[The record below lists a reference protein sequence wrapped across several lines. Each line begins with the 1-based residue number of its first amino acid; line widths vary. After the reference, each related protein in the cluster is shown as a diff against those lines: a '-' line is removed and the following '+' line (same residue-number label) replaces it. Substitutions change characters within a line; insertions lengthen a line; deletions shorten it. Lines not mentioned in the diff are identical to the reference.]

1 MANLEKQRAI
11 VDFTLAALMRRK
23 GKNAALLVVYT
34 LVVAALA
41 SVMFFTKSI
50 RTEAAQV
57 LVDAPELVVQRLV
70 AGRHEMIPLS
80 YVEKISSIRGIRA
93 VRGRLWGYYYDPVF
107 GSNYTLLVPQEFT
120 LGEGNVSV
128 GQGVARSGLAEIG
141 NIMPFH
147 TYQGSL
153 FTLTV
158 AQVLPATTELVSSDL
173 ILLSAGDFRAL
184 FGVSENMATD
194 LVAEVANPSEIPTIA
209 AKIVKL
215 LPDTR
220 PIARDEILRT
230 YEAIFSWRSGIL
242 LAILSGAL
250 LAFFIFAWDKATGLS
265 AEERREIGIL
275 KAIGWDVGDVL
286 MMKLWEGAAL
296 SLTAFLTGVIL
307 AWLHVFAGGATLFVP
322 VLKGWSVLYPSF
334 RLTPSID
341 LMQLTVLFFLT
352 VVPYT
357 VATIVPCWRAA
368 TAAPDAV
375 MRG

>member
-1 MANLEKQRAI
+1 MVKIEKQRAI
-11 VDFTLAALMRRK
+11 IDFTLAALMRRK
-23 GKNAALLVVYT
+23 WKNAALLVVYT

-50 RTEAAQV
+50 RTEAAAV
-57 LVDAPELVVQRLV
+57 LADAPELVVQRMV

-93 VRGRLWGYYYDPVF
+93 VRGRLWGYYYDQVF

-120 LGEGNVSV
+120 LGDGNVAV
-128 GQGVARSGLAEIG
+128 GAGVARSALAEVG
-141 NIMPFH
+141 NIMPFR

-158 AQVLPATTELVSSDL
+158 AQVLPDATELVSADL
-173 ILLSAGDFRAL
+173 VLLSAGDFRTL
-184 FGVSENMATD
+184 FGVPEDMATD
-194 LVAEVANPSEIPTIA
+194 LVAEVANQSEIPTIA

-230 YEAIFSWRSGIL
+230 YEAVFSWRSGIL

-307 AWLHVFAGGATLFVP
+307 AYLHVFAGGAAIFVP

-341 LMQLTVLFFLT
+341 FMQLAVLFFLT
-352 VVPYT
+352 VIPYT

-368 TAAPDAV
+368 TAAPDSI